1 LTNIVSTK
9 RKAECT
15 QCEPDNFDL
24 NPLLNLS
31 ILENNKNEN
40 NIYMEWNK
48 KLNIILV
55 FLITTMKHNKARE
68 EKKVNLHF
76 GIDCTKPVE
85 DKVFNTSNFAEFLR
99 QRIKVDGKLGKLGDK
114 IKVSTSEDRKIT
126 VDASIPFSKRYL
138 KYLTKKYLKKH
149 SLREF
154 LYVVA
159 SDKKNYQIKYF
170 NIQQDGGDDE

>member
-1 LTNIVSTK
+1 MK
-9 RKAECT
+9 
-15 QCEPDNFDL
+15 Q
-24 NPLLNLS
+24 NLS
-31 ILENNKNEN
+31 
-40 NIYMEWNK
+40 
-48 KLNIILV
+48 
-55 FLITTMKHNKARE
+55 
-68 EKKVNLHF
+68 LHF

-99 QRIKVDGKLGKLGDK
+99 QRIKVDGKLGKLGDRV
-114 IKVSTSEDRKIT
+114 KVSNDDRK
-126 VDASIPFSKRYL
+126 VSLDATIRFSKRYL

-170 NIQQDGGDDE
+170 NIQQEGGDE